1 MEEMRLTEWM
11 LVSILYSGSEK
22 YFNRYFN
29 FSMVYFLG
37 NYTWR
42 DNVTE
47 GLQAI
52 QEQIIKLCSP
62 QQILLFGL

>member
-11 LVSILYSGSEK
+11 LVSILYSGAEK
-22 YFNRYFN
+22 YFNHYFN